1 MRNKLNKYVVCK
13 DGFTMSV
20 QASEYS
26 YCSPRINGAERYL
39 SVEVG
44 FPSEKEELLM
54 EWAEDPETPTNT
66 VYPFVPAQTVALV
79 CAKHGGITEGNAP
92 PGVPHLW
99 AMEKG
104 LKVISGDVEENEE

>member
-1 MRNKLNKYVVCK
+1 
-13 DGFTMSV
+13 
-20 QASEYS
+20 
-26 YCSPRINGAERYL
+26 
-39 SVEVG
+39 
-44 FPSEKEELLM
+44 M

-104 LKVISGDVEENEE
+104 LKVISGEAEESEE